1 MVLTKAEECL
11 REKYHTTT
19 SFCGMKVCLPYPGVT
34 SDSGSSHG
42 VLLTITY
49 SVFVFMMPV

>member
-19 SFCGMKVCLPYPGVT
+19 SFCGMRVCLPYPGVT

-42 VLLTITY
+42 VLLTITLY
-49 SVFVFMMPV
+49 LFSR